1 MRGDMPK
8 AHKGDGMQVIKVD
21 VITVPDNVD
30 RPPGVTPMR
39 PRTFEAT
46 LSPEA
51 HAEMLRLIDEAD
63 RGSDA

>member
-1 MRGDMPK
+1 
-8 AHKGDGMQVIKVD
+8 MQVIKVE